1 MRAVAE
7 KVAPDFGLALVERDV
22 TEDPEAERRYVF
34 EIPVLFLGDLE
45 LARHRVTEEDLRE
58 RLARLVRPAP

>member
-7 KVAPDFGLALVERDV
+7 KVAGGFGLALIERDV
-22 TEDPEAERRYVF
+22 TEDPDAERRYLF

-45 LARHRVTEEDLRE
+45 LARHRVTEEALRE
-58 RLARLVRPAP
+58 RLARAIRPAP

>member
-7 KVAPDFGLALVERDV
+7 RVAPAFGLAVLERDV
-22 TEDPEAERRYVF
+22 TDDPKAERRYLF
-34 EIPVLFLGDLE
+34 EIPVLFLGDE
-45 LARHRVTEEDLRE
+45 EVARHRVTEEALRE